1 MKRKISGLLVF
12 FIAAFICSCS
22 LKGST
27 GAGKDGAAGEQGQEG
42 GAAEDGASGERV
54 ADRIAEQAGQGLK
67 PLICKETDR
76 KNRRIGAQI
85 PESGISGSTD

>member
-1 MKRKISGLLVF
+1 MRGGKVYDGYPAEKGEWEAERYMEENRTCHAACYYAGGHERK
-12 FIAAFICSCS
+12 
-22 LKGST
+22 
-27 GAGKDGAAGEQGQEG
+27 
-42 GAAEDGASGERV
+42 EDGASGERV